1 MTIRTSIRRRPAQP
15 FGSSGEGKIQERSC
29 ALILADHE
37 IATMMIMRLK
47 ASTVLMGFLLASCI
61 LAQSQ
66 APQANNSAVASL
78 GAGFVSMT
86 VAVNGTILH
95 YVRGGTGPAVILLH
109 GFPEDYSW

>member
-1 MTIRTSIRRRPAQP
+1 M
-15 FGSSGEGKIQERSC
+15 C
-29 ALILADHE
+29 LILADHE